1 VEDRINWLKVLM
13 IGFQVAYGSEEEI
26 EIKKKAAN

>member
-1 VEDRINWLKVLM
+1 MVDRINWPKMLV

-26 EIKKKAAN
+26 EIRKAAN